1 MNPSKKLVL
10 IVCTGNTC
18 RSPMAEC
25 LLKAEQSKR
34 PELSN
39 YRFQSAGIFAQEKQ
53 PASLNAVLALEEKNL
68 SLNAHRS
75 QMLTE
80 ALLSEASLILGMTSS
95 HLDQILAQ
103 FNIPEE
109 KMRTFSQLSNGE
121 STDIVDPYG
130 QSLPAYKSCLA
141 SIEAS
146 IPAIVQHLLNES
158 ER

>member
-1 MNPSKKLVL
+1 MNPLKKLVL

-25 LLKAEQSKR
+25 LLKEEQSKH
-34 PELSN
+34 PELAN
-39 YRFQSAGIFAQEKQ
+39 YSFQSAGIFAQDKQ
-53 PASLNAVLALEEKNL
+53 PASLNALLALEEKNL
-68 SLNAHRS
+68 SLSAHRS

-80 ALLSEASLILGMTSS
+80 ALVDEASLILAMTSG
-95 HLDQILAQ
+95 HLNQILVQ
-103 FNIPEE
+103 YDIPAE

-121 STDIVDPYG
+121 STDIPDPYG

-146 IPAIVQHLLNES
+146 IPAIVEHLLEQN
-158 ER
+158 